1 MSRELSPP
9 LPDLLYAL
17 AEEGV
22 EDETGDP
29 AGPAWAALLRDGAE
43 IRRLILEELEAD
55 EAAAPEGIDPDDWA
69 ALRSAYAVI
78 VIRDNRRN
86 RVIARALADDS
97 EFASEWEAVRAEL
110 RASPPAVE
118 ASDTG
123 ETTEGPSSGPLPPR
137 DPE

>member
-22 EDETGDP
+22 DDEAGDL

-43 IRRLILEELEAD
+43 IRRRILEELEAD

-97 EFASEWEAVRAEL
+97 EFASGWEAVRAEL

-118 ASDTG
+118 TSDTG
-123 ETTEGPSSGPLPPR
+123 DTTEGPSSGPVPPR

>member
-22 EDETGDP
+22 DEETGDL

-43 IRRLILEELEAD
+43 IRRRILEELEAD

-86 RVIARALADDS
+86 RVIARVLADDS